1 MPGTDP
7 LRLFI
12 SRAPSAQALL
22 DRDLRYLATSDR
34 WVTDYGLDPD
44 QDYAGRSHY
53 DVVPASDAHRAAHR
67 QALAGHASRTDPEA
81 FTGPDGATRW
91 LRHEA
96 RPWYD
101 ADGEV
106 GGVAVLAEDVTD
118 LVRAGDDGRQRDALV
133 TAARDVE
140 ATLWGFDADR
150 RMTLHVG
157 APLEALGV
165 GQGWNVGRDMV
176 EAYAD
181 VPEVVEAVETA
192 LTGERAT
199 YTLQFEGR
207 TFESVV
213 SPMRDAKGEV
223 CGGVGIS
230 MDVTGR
236 VRAETQLTAETGLLD
251 TALSN
256 VPIVLYAFDADG
268 TLTMSRGKGLE
279 PLGLAEGEAVGA
291 SVWDFVAGEPVG
303 QRQIRRV
310 LGGEPAEWSL
320 EYGGHSFDTRAYP
333 VEGGGA
339 VAVSLWVTD
348 RVRAERQAEA
358 HAARL
363 RRMVQA
369 MAQEGTFAQRAQA
382 VLQEITDTLGLDS
395 GVLARI
401 DGDRY
406 TCRASY
412 AARGET
418 LAPGETIPLG
428 TTYCALTMAT
438 GDVVAIEHMAET
450 EHRDRLCYRT
460 HGLEAY
466 IGAPVEVE
474 GGPYGVVAFSA
485 ADPAGEPF
493 TESDKD
499 LLRLAA
505 RWAGGLLEREQR
517 EQRLDET
524 VARLA
529 EARDQAEQANRAKS
543 AFLASMS
550 HEIRTPMNAVIGFG
564 EMLTTTPLDALQRDY
579 VETIRRSGERL
590 LGLIDDILDF
600 SKIEAGRIELDAGP
614 VDLGA
619 LVQGVLEESAPAAL
633 GKGIELAY
641 AVDPD
646 LPSRVVA
653 DQKRL
658 QQIVANLVSNAVK
671 FTAEGSVDVA
681 VRRGVAPDGAA
692 TPQGAVWVD
701 VEVHDTGIGIERD
714 RLAAVF
720 DAFVQADASMT
731 RAYGGAGLGL
741 AITRRF
747 IELMGGFVEVESE
760 PGVGSTF
767 RVRLPL
773 ERGPEAGRVVL
784 ADAASTLAGAR
795 VLVVDDDEAGRA
807 LLVGQLRRWNLHVS
821 DTPDPDE
828 ALGWVRDGEVFDV
841 GVLDMLMPVTD
852 GLQLAEGIREFRSPS
867 ELPLVILSSEERARH
882 APDLVASTVLKPI
895 APVALHALLRRVLDY
910 GGQAGRPSVALPPL
924 GSRAAAP
931 PAAIPPVAA
940 PPAVAPPREGG
951 LRILLVEDEPDNQA
965 LALQMLGQ
973 LGHRADVAS
982 DGLEALERLDQHAYD
997 VVLMDVMMP
1006 RLDGL
1011 EATRRLR
1018 RDVPA
1023 ADQPRVIAL
1032 TARALRSDREAC
1044 LSAGMDGYL
1053 SKPVRLDALAEALRP
1068 APVG

>member
-1 MPGTDP
+1 MSGTDQ
-7 LRLFI
+7 LRPFI
-12 SRAPSAQALL
+12 SRAPSAQALF
-22 DRDLRYLATSDR
+22 DRDMRYLAHSDR
-34 WVTDYGLDPD
+34 WAADHGLDPD
-44 QDYAGRSHY
+44 QDYAGRSLY
-53 DVVPASDAHRAAHR
+53 DVAPGVSDARKAAHR
-67 QALAGHASRTDPEA
+67 RALAGEPVLTEPEA
-81 FTGPDGATRW
+81 FTLGGATRW
-91 LRHEA
+91 LRHEV
-96 RPWYD
+96 RPWHD
-101 ADGEV
+101 ASGEV
-106 GGVAVLAEDVTD
+106 AGLAVLAQDVTD
-118 LVRAGDDGRQRDALV
+118 HVRAGDDGRQRDALV
-133 TAARDVE
+133 AAARDIE
-140 ATLWGFDADR
+140 ATLWCFDADG

-165 GQGWNVGRDMV
+165 GQGWNVGQDMRQ
-176 EAYAD
+176 AYAD
-181 VPEVVEAVETA
+181 LPEVLEAVETA
-192 LTGERAT
+192 LTGEPAT
-199 YTLQFEGR
+199 YALELEGR

-213 SPMRDAKGEV
+213 SPMRDDAGEV

-236 VRAETQLTAETGLLD
+236 VQAEAQLTAETQLLE

-256 VPIVLYAFDADG
+256 TPIVLYAFDADG
-268 TLTMSRGKGLE
+268 TITMSRGRGLE

-291 SVWDFVAGEPVG
+291 SVWDFVAEDPEGRAKVRKVFDGEPV
-303 QRQIRRV
+303 
-310 LGGEPAEWSL
+310 EWHM
-320 EYGGHSFDTRAYP
+320 EYGGEMFDTRAYP

-339 VAVSLWVTD
+339 VAVSHLVTD

-369 MAQEGTFAQRAQA
+369 MAQEGTFAERAQA
-382 VLQEITDTLGLDS
+382 VLREITDTLGLDA
-395 GVLARI
+395 GVLAHI
-401 DGDRY
+401 HGDRY

-412 AARGET
+412 AARGE
-418 LAPGETIPLG
+418 AMPPGDAIPLE
-428 TTYCALTMAT
+428 TTYCALTMST
-438 GDVVAIEHMAET
+438 GDVVAIEHMAES
-450 EHRDRLCYRT
+450 EHRDRLCYQT

-466 IGAPVEVE
+466 IGAPVQVE
-474 GGPYGVVAFSA
+474 GDPYGVVAFSA
-485 ADPAGEPF
+485 ADPAPESF

-499 LLRLAA
+499 LVRLAA
-505 RWAGGLLEREQR
+505 RWAGGLIEREQR
-517 EQRLDET
+517 ERHLDET

-590 LGLIDDILDF
+590 LSLIDDILDF

-614 VDLGA
+614 LDLGT
-619 LVQGVLEESAPAAL
+619 LVQGVLEESAPSAL

-646 LPSRVVA
+646 LPTRVVA
-653 DQKRL
+653 DEKRL
-658 QQIVANLVSNAVK
+658 QQIVANLVTNAVK
-671 FTAEGSVDVA
+671 FTAQGSVDVA
-681 VRRGVAPDGAA
+681 VRRGTAPDGAA

-701 VEVHDTGIGIERD
+701 VEVHDTGIGIERE

-747 IELMGGFVEVESE
+747 VELMGGFVEVESE
-760 PGVGSTF
+760 VGVGSTF

-773 ERGPEAGRVVL
+773 ERVAEGGRIVL

-795 VLVVDDDEAGRA
+795 VLVVDDDDDGRA
-807 LLVGQLRRWNLHVS
+807 LLVSQLQRWNLHVA
-821 DTPDPDE
+821 DTPDPAE

-841 GVLDMLMPVTD
+841 GVLDMRMPDTD
-852 GLQLAEGIREFRSPS
+852 GLQLAEGIRRFRSPS

-895 APVALHALLRRVLDY
+895 APVALHALLRRVLGY
-910 GGQAGRPSVALPPL
+910 GGPAGRPSVMLPPL
-924 GSRAAAP
+924 DAP
-931 PAAIPPVAA
+931 PPAGPA
-940 PPAVAPPREGG
+940 PRDETDD

-973 LGHRADVAS
+973 LGHRADVAG
-982 DGLEALERLDQHAYD
+982 DGLEALERLEQHAYD
-997 VVLMDVMMP
+997 LVLMDVMMP

-1011 EATRRLR
+1011 EATRRIR

-1023 ADQPRVIAL
+1023 ENQPRVIAL

-1053 SKPVRLDALAEALRP
+1053 SKPVRLDALAEALKP
-1068 APVG
+1068 ASVG